1 MTTYRRAVNEEQ
13 RIERR
18 QTLLDIAWTLFKE
31 NNFDQINVIDITKQA
46 NLAKGTFYLY
56 FKSKEELYL
65 AVTREQFLIWFTRLE
80 NDFAQLAANNA
91 KNDTARITKLI
102 CQSLKDQPGLV
113 RLLGI
118 LHVILERNLN
128 KQTAREFK
136 YFLLEKIQSIGLK
149 LETCLPLLNPGQGAQ
164 VAMSVYTIILGL
176 EQMSNPTPV
185 IKEIIAEDPGLA
197 PFDIQFETYC
207 CQMLHTYFQGIAR
220 NNEQE

>member
-1 MTTYRRAVNEEQ
+1 MPAYRRAVKEEQ

-31 NNFDQINVIDITKQA
+31 SNFDQINVIDITKQA

-65 AVTREQFLIWFTRLE
+65 AVTREQFLIWFARLE
-80 NDFAQLAANNA
+80 KDLAALTGS
-91 KNDTARITKLI
+91 NDTARVAKLI

-118 LHVILERNLN
+118 LHIILERNLD
-128 KQTAREFK
+128 KQTARDFK
-136 YFLLEKIQSIGLK
+136 YFLLGKIQSIGTK

-164 VAMSVYTIILGL
+164 VAMSVYIIILGL

-207 CQMLHTYFQGIAR
+207 CQMLHTYFQGNAR
-220 NNEQE
+220 ENEQE